1 MAVTGTITITTI
13 LFLYVARRTWRTPW
27 WLLSIGAV
35 LLLAL
40 DLPFLAANLSKLVHG
55 DWLPGVIALIAFS
68 VMTTWQRGRALV
80 TARREHLGG
89 PLRELFNGSGRTA
102 TSASSTAARS
112 SSTGQT
118 PPPRGRCG
126 PMANTITSGT
136 AMWSSSPSRFRR
148 HPECRPRRV

>member
-102 TSASSTAARS
+102 TSRRRRLRDLPQP
-112 SSTGQT
+112 G
-118 PPPRGRCG
+118 
-126 PMANTITSGT
+126 
-136 AMWSSSPSRFRR
+136 RR
-148 HPECRPRRV
+148 HRPAGAAVQW